1 MQLTF
6 EDGLGVPFVPL
17 RLFITAQP
25 SRSASGQVKTTYLAA
40 GRSHEDLLLLDEGT
54 GVLSAVSGP
63 CP

>member
-25 SRSASGQVKTTYLAA
+25 SRSAFGQVKTTYLAA
-40 GRSHEDLLLLDEGT
+40 ERSNEDLLLLDEGT